1 MPVNSTADMEKKYTD
16 YADAIVRDFLDLR
29 TGDALSINTDES
41 DLEFARLIAQTAL
54 PVTDVTVKIVVIEN
68 GKPSQVL
75 EFDPAPPAHLPRNA
89 VMLRLSHEKPVNEE
103 KGQLIDIIVEQD
115 DMGALQKLGHLA
127 DPLVLDRRIAV
138 PWCVASVWDE
148 DDPAWNSLVSTL
160 DVGVSSLALA
170 SRYRS
175 RRLEEMSLADMR
187 ITGQD
192 TDLELTVA
200 PSSRFVGG
208 HRVLSSGREFI
219 SCVDFDRL
227 SFNADRSSANGRAR
241 GTVMVLGKRQE
252 VDLVFDNGRLTEWTH
267 TAEMDRLMD
276 FDENLKR
283 VGYIS
288 FRDGEMALHLGGAL
302 VEALDIL
309 PPEEEMLP
317 DFFNTSL
324 YTLTCTLEK
333 GLDVVCTDSRGIPHE
348 IVRNGLFVE

>member
-1 MPVNSTADMEKKYTD
+1 MEKRYTD
-16 YADAIVRDFLDLR
+16 YANAIVRDFLDLR
-29 TGDALSINTDES
+29 TGDALSINTDER

-75 EFDPAPPAHLPRNA
+75 EFDPASPAHMPRNA
-89 VMLRLSHEKPVNEE
+89 VMLRLSHERTVQEDQ
-103 KGQLIDIIVEQD
+103 GQMIDIIVEQD

-138 PWCVASVWDE
+138 PWCVASVWDD
-148 DDPAWNSLVSTL
+148 DDPAWKNLMSTL
-160 DVGVSSLALA
+160 DVGVSSLGLA

-175 RRLEEMSLADMR
+175 RHLEEMGLSDME
-187 ITGQD
+187 ISGPH
-192 TDLELTVA
+192 TDLNLTVA

-208 HRVLSSGREFI
+208 HQKLSSGREFI

-227 SFNADRSSANGRAR
+227 SFNVDRSSTVGHAR
-241 GTVMVLGKRQE
+241 TTVTVMGKRQE
-252 VDLVFDNGRLTEWTH
+252 VDLVFRGGRLTDWTH
-267 TAEMDRLMD
+267 TPEMDRLLD

-283 VGYIS
+283 VGYVS
-288 FRDGEMALHLGGAL
+288 LRDGEMVLNLGGAL

-324 YTLTCTLEK
+324 YTLACTLEK
-333 GLDVVCTDSRGIPHE
+333 GLDVVCTDTNGIPHE
-348 IVRNGLFVE
+348 IVKKGLFAE

>member
-1 MPVNSTADMEKKYTD
+1 VSSTADMEKKYTD
-16 YADAIVRDFLDLR
+16 YANAIVRDFLDLR
-29 TGDALSINTDES
+29 TGDALSINTDER

-75 EFDPAPPAHLPRNA
+75 EFDPAPPAHLPQAA
-89 VMLRLSHEKPVNEE
+89 VMLRLSHEKSWHGEE
-103 KGQLIDIIVEQD
+103 GQMIDIIVEQD

-138 PWCVASVWDE
+138 PWCVASVWDD
-148 DDPAWNSLVSTL
+148 DDPAWTDLVSTL
-160 DVGVSSLALA
+160 DVGVSSLGLA

-175 RRLEEMSLADMR
+175 RRLEDMSLADMKIR
-187 ITGQD
+187 GPH

-208 HRVLSSGREFI
+208 HQVLSSGREFI

-227 SFNADRSSANGRAR
+227 SFNADRSSACGRAH
-241 GTVMVLGKRQE
+241 GVATVLGKRQE
-252 VDLVFDNGRLTEWTH
+252 VDLVFVNGRLTDWTH
-267 TAEMDRLMD
+267 TPEMDRLLD

-283 VGYIS
+283 VGYVS
-288 FRDGEMALHLGGAL
+288 LRDGEMVLHLGGAL

-309 PPEEEMLP
+309 PPDEEMLP

-324 YTLTCTLEK
+324 YTLSCTLEK
-333 GLDVVCTDSRGIPHE
+333 GLDVVCTDTDGIPHE
-348 IVRNGLFVE
+348 IVKNGLFAE